1 MKQIA
6 FRRICL
12 RLVFVMAA
20 VGVGLVGLRFCV
32 VMYERTQYPYGWSH
46 CCLKCLGLALE
57 NYAMKY
63 HGHFP
68 TGGKYPEASLS
79 LLYKNGELDPETL
92 RGKTIPVELVESIL
106 ERGELLGPDSCG
118 WHYVEGI
125 TKSDTPELAVVWD
138 KVGLDHNGRDL
149 KGGHSVW
156 FLRGE
161 ERIVPASEWPQFL
174 KEQEKLM
181 AARTKKAKNGGERS
195 SDSE

>member
-1 MKQIA
+1 MVSIECCRETADMGSCMSRSIA
-6 FRRICL
+6 I
-12 RLVFVMAA
+12 
-20 VGVGLVGLRFCV
+20 
-32 VMYERTQYPYGWSH
+32 TQ
-46 CCLKCLGLALE
+46 
-57 NYAMKY
+57 
-63 HGHFP
+63 
-68 TGGKYPEASLS
+68 
-79 LLYKNGELDPETL
+79 
-92 RGKTIPVELVESIL
+92 
-106 ERGELLGPDSCG
+106 
-118 WHYVEGI
+118 
-125 TKSDTPELAVVWD
+125 SDTPELAVIWD